1 MGDVTSLA
9 GSVPQPGQAVAPWL
23 RALLRC
29 PVTGQELL
37 DVVLPGAGPCLLSP
51 GARLAY
57 PVRDGVPVLLVDQAL
72 PAPAGASQAGASRA
86 GAA

>member
-1 MGDVTSLA
+1 MGDVTSRA

-57 PVRDGVPVLLVDQAL
+57 PVLLVDQAL
-72 PAPAGASQAGASRA
+72 PAPAGAGQAGASRA

>member
-1 MGDVTSLA
+1 MGDVTSRA

-57 PVRDGVPVLLVDQAL
+57 PVRDGVPILLVHEASRV
-72 PAPAGASQAGASRA
+72 PAPGSDPQG
-86 GAA
+86 